1 MKKQSEHS
9 WDKYVEEAEAEDF
22 VLTTADG
29 DIRITNPTGTRVL
42 RVAQG
47 MRAGDLD
54 AILLGLTGE
63 AYSEVSKLLGSAG
76 HKALPKLIEDIM
88 DHFDM
93 YDDVE
98 LVGPGGGTV
107 TASRPR
113 EIRGLIANGY
123 TPKGG

>member
-29 DIRITNPTGTRVL
+29 EIRITNPTGTRVL

-63 AYSEVSKLLGSAG
+63 AYAEVSKLLAVAG